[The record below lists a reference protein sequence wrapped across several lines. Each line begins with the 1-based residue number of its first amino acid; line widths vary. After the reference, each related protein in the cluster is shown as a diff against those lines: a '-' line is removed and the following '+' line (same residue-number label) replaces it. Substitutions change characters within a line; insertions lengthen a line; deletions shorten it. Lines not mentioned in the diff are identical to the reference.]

1 MQSLTYKDIIDEK
14 ISEWQSNIKNLE
26 GQAEKASAD
35 SKIQRSAKIEVL
47 NSAIEEAVIKLRALD
62 AQETVGNTLVTKDR
76 IVEIFNSI
84 DKDFVGIEMK
94 TPFML

>member
-76 IVEIFNSI
+76 ILEIFNSI

>member
-35 SKIQRSAKIEVL
+35 SKMQRIAKIEVL